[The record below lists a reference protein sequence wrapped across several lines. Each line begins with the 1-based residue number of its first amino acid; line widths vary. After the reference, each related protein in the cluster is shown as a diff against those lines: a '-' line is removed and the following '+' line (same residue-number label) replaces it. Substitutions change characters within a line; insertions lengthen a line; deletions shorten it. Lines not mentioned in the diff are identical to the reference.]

1 MKTLRAIVVMGVAGA
16 GKTVVGRSLA
26 RHLGWRFVDGDD
38 HHPAVNRAKMSA
50 GIPLSDEDRWPWLD
64 RLRALLD
71 DGVAAGTG
79 TVLACSALKASYR
92 ARLGTDEPHVAVV
105 FLDGDPTVIAD
116 RLQARRGHYMPASLL
131 GSQLATLEPPSDA
144 VRVDVG
150 GEPETVVAQ
159 ALAGLTGLD
168 VSRSAPVAD
177 PAPTDEEDA

>member
-26 RHLGWRFVDGDD
+26 RALGWRFVDGDD

-50 GIPLSDEDRWPWLD
+50 GIPLTDEDRWPWLD

-71 DGVAAGTG
+71 EGVAAGTG

-92 ARLGTDEPHVAVV
+92 ARLGTDDPHVAVV
-105 FLDGDPTVIAD
+105 FLDGDPEVIAS

-131 GSQLATLEPPSDA
+131 GSQLAALEPPADA
-144 VRVDVG
+144 LRVDVG
-150 GEPETVVAQ
+150 AAPDTVVAT
-159 ALAGLTGLD
+159 ALAGLVELD
-168 VSRSAPVAD
+168 AART
-177 PAPTDEEDA
+177 PTATTAIPPEEDA